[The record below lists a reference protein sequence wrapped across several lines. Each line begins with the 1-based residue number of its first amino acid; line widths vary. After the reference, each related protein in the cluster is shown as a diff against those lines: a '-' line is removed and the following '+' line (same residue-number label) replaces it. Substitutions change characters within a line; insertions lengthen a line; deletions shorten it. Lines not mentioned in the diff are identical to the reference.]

1 MSSIRRGE
9 KRRTTRTDQSCQR
22 VCPEGG
28 GETRH
33 NGSQSKPVKR
43 GARRRPLIDFVMME
57 THSPFYSPILASI
70 PPSPLHRKRTKKR
83 GTALLGGCL
92 LIGLSLSLP
101 CAYLL
106 CLFECVCP
114 GNYSR
119 SFLLLFVFDGPGQE
133 EERWK

>member
-1 MSSIRRGE
+1 MARRRSQRRG
-9 KRRTTRTDQSCQR
+9 T
-22 VCPEGG
+22 
-28 GETRH
+28 
-33 NGSQSKPVKR
+33 
-43 GARRRPLIDFVMME
+43 RRRPLIDFVMME